1 MFLKA
6 GTDAATAGGTRY
18 ILTATRFQ
26 RIRPD
31 LGQKTDRRPLGV
43 PPTNL

>member
-6 GTDAATAGGTRY
+6 GTAAAKAGGTRY
-18 ILTATRFQ
+18 ILTTTRFQ

-31 LGQKTDRRPLGV
+31 LGQKTDHQPSRV
-43 PPTNL
+43 PPTNR